1 MLHTV
6 PTVCALNQKHENKA
20 PQSLYHSAWKL
31 CHAFSTFCFFKPTN
45 TYFSLTHT
53 NSTDYLLP
61 FFFFSP
67 SHKEHTHT
75 NTLKLLGLA
84 SGVVINHQSEWLWFL
99 QHQQSRGWEGED
111 GGWGVEHRAGGPVR
125 RLQLNGCPRFLC
137 LSSPERATA
146 QPLGATHCRSP
157 TSVTEAHGLN
167 NPL

>member
-45 TYFSLTHT
+45 THFSLTHT

-99 QHQQSRGWEGED
+99 QHQQSRGVG
-111 GGWGVEHRAGGPVR
+111 GRGWGLGGGAQGRWAGEEAAAKWLPSLPVSVEPRTSDCSAS
-125 RLQLNGCPRFLC
+125 GCDTL
-137 LSSPERATA
+137 
-146 QPLGATHCRSP
+146 
-157 TSVTEAHGLN
+157 
-167 NPL
+167 